1 MNGDRS
7 EQRSAGLSR
16 SYSEHAAL
24 VLRHFERQRGEL
36 KCSRSG
42 PDFRID
48 CRQDEEETLTESR
61 DGQRTWRISGSPSED
76 DYAAGKQQHCHRKR
90 LELGSGDS
98 NAISSDFSEL
108 SLERRQTTES
118 TVYEGSR
125 VLAASSTPET
135 TTSSMERRCRLF
147 DDDERYSCATD
158 NEEDR
163 EAGGGEPQESQFRH
177 RKSPPAMHEMEAS
190 NSWSTTSLSSGRHRL
205 NGVPLLRQ
213 ISYEDWAREKRLKL
227 QNRREEERRAEE
239 RKREAEEREAR
250 EREARERRDN
260 ESYLG
265 WLERK
270 RREQTLKRQL
280 LDKELELQHR
290 LRELEN
296 KAKSAKDVFLK
307 QWCRKKDELIKTC
320 EKEELMRKKKA
331 EEEKERRLQESS
343 KAYEKWREKSR
354 NTPKPATQGLL
365 PHQKVKPAFT
375 NPTPWQPLL
384 EKDSDDSDN
393 SSPAVTTSRVVK
405 TNRRSKRTAV
415 RR

>member
-1 MNGDRS
+1 M
-7 EQRSAGLSR
+7 
-16 SYSEHAAL
+16 
-24 VLRHFERQRGEL
+24 
-36 KCSRSG
+36 
-42 PDFRID
+42 
-48 CRQDEEETLTESR
+48 
-61 DGQRTWRISGSPSED
+61 
-76 DYAAGKQQHCHRKR
+76 

-108 SLERRQTTES
+108 SLERRQITES

-147 DDDERYSCATD
+147 DENDDERYTCVTD
-158 NEEDR
+158 NEE
-163 EAGGGEPQESQFRH
+163 EPQESHLHQH
-177 RKSPPAMHEMEAS
+177 RKSPTAMHEMEAS
-190 NSWSTTSLSSGRHRL
+190 NSWSTASLSSGRHRL

-227 QNRREEERRAEE
+227 LNRREEERRAEE

-290 LRELEN
+290 LHELEN
-296 KAKSAKDVFLK
+296 KAKSAKDVCLK
-307 QWCRKKDELIKTC
+307 DWCRKKDELIKSY
-320 EKEELMRKKKA
+320 EKEELVRKKKA

-365 PHQKVKPAFT
+365 PHQKAKPAFT

-384 EKDSDDSDN
+384 EKVSDDSDN
-393 SSPAVTTSRVVK
+393 SNPVTTSRVVK
-405 TNRRSKRTAV
+405 KNQRSKRTSV